1 MSDDDNLEL
10 RKKFIELLQKL
21 TVNDTKDTSYTQL
34 KNIIKENSNDKSLR
48 VYLNSLMTFNTNS
61 INAKE
66 RITILF
72 GYIANI
78 YRTNLL
84 DPLDNPKSLIKT
96 INRIVTH
103 LRNNTFKTN
112 DYIIQKACS
121 YSILELLNLC
131 MDKNDRDNLNK
142 IFVEP
147 FVYNIVNNS
156 NAYVKNA
163 CCIYL
168 NDLIFLIKDK
178 SKSSLIIFDLII
190 NENNFINDVILK
202 INVNQY
208 ENEYLYECLYNL
220 INFYEFEFFESKINA
235 IIKKLLQI
243 LDKKNN
249 LKPGTI
255 INCVNILALLGKKM
269 KKRKKQI
276 DHLVSIIQLLTSYT
290 SHRNKNVRESI
301 KKALKILNNNIE
313 NNEEDKSSSTI
324 SDFVEPSFKKPNSK
338 KYNVHNNINQ
348 LSKLTERR
356 IQKYSIK
363 NFNPIQTNNYFPNN
377 NNVYD
382 FKEEIK
388 FDENMIK
395 PTDYYNNKFSNKI
408 FNFNDEINFEGKN
421 LKPVNYNNNNNFI
434 NNRNF
439 NVSTTEIEESENNEI
454 KKPNEN
460 DYTFQ
465 MINTSDIIDKF
476 NNIKTNLYDC
486 EKKINSKLYRVEN
499 RLIRATNSIEENL
512 YSIYKHHNNILD
524 ETLVDEEEKEDF
536 ITSLNY
542 LNNNDYEQAFE
553 NILGDDIYLIRLL
566 IISRSHLDDLKVS
579 KELFKKIILRLSK
592 IYKSHF
598 IENILFNTIQYIDH
612 DILTYDNNL
621 LGNDLINTMNEI
633 KQFKDESIQSKANF
647 FTNLIYNLYN
657 NKYN

>member
-1 MSDDDNLEL
+1 
-10 RKKFIELLQKL
+10 
-21 TVNDTKDTSYTQL
+21 
-34 KNIIKENSNDKSLR
+34 
-48 VYLNSLMTFNTNS
+48 
-61 INAKE
+61 
-66 RITILF
+66 
-72 GYIANI
+72 
-78 YRTNLL
+78 
-84 DPLDNPKSLIKT
+84 
-96 INRIVTH
+96 
-103 LRNNTFKTN
+103 
-112 DYIIQKACS
+112 
-121 YSILELLNLC
+121 
-131 MDKNDRDNLNK
+131 
-142 IFVEP
+142 
-147 FVYNIVNNS
+147 
-156 NAYVKNA
+156 
-163 CCIYL
+163 
-168 NDLIFLIKDK
+168 
-178 SKSSLIIFDLII
+178 
-190 NENNFINDVILK
+190 
-202 INVNQY
+202 
-208 ENEYLYECLYNL
+208 
-220 INFYEFEFFESKINA
+220 
-235 IIKKLLQI
+235 
-243 LDKKNN
+243 
-249 LKPGTI
+249 
-255 INCVNILALLGKKM
+255 M

-276 DHLVSIIQLLTSYT
+276 DYLVSIIQLLTSYT

-348 LSKLTERR
+348 LPKLTERR

-395 PTDYYNNKFSNKI
+395 PTDCYNNKFTNKI

-465 MINTSDIIDKF
+465 MINISDIIDKF

-499 RLIRATNSIEENL
+499 RLIRTTNSIEENL